1 MLTSLDR
8 PSRFLARPQD
18 VKGYRPGLATS
29 PPLCRNR
36 ILAALP
42 GNALDQL
49 RPFLEFVPL
58 KRRQILHERNIQLTH
73 AYFIEEG
80 AASLLTRVEGR
91 GFLEI
96 GFLGCSDFLGLPLV
110 LGTGRTQHRCVMQ
123 TEGSA
128 FRIAAEDLHQAL
140 DEVPILREI
149 LLGYAQA
156 AMVEM
161 AQLAVCNS
169 CHSLKQRLARCLLT
183 IHDRMTGNEI
193 PLTHQVLS
201 RTLGVRRAG
210 VTTAM
215 GRMEEAGLLKRGR
228 AHVLIADRTG
238 LETEACECYRTI
250 RSEHHRFVCTAE
262 DVPTQLYDPARAP
275 MLLVS

>member
-1 MLTSLDR
+1 MLTSLDYL
-8 PSRFLARPQD
+8 SRSSARPRA
-18 VKGYRPGLATS
+18 VEGYRAGQATS
-29 PPLCRNR
+29 TLPCRNR

-42 GNALDQL
+42 DDALAQI
-49 RPFLEFVPL
+49 RPVLEFVPL
-58 KRRQILHERNIQLTH
+58 KRRQILHERNIPLTH

-80 AASLLTRVEGR
+80 AASLMTRVEGR
-91 GFLEI
+91 GFLEL
-96 GFLGCSDFLGLPLV
+96 GLLGCSDFIGLPLV
-110 LGTGRTQHRCVMQ
+110 LGTGRTQHRCLMQ

-128 FRIAAEDLHQAL
+128 FRIAANNLRQIL
-140 DEVPILREI
+140 VEVPILRDI

-156 AMVEM
+156 AMMEM

-169 CHSLKQRLARCLLT
+169 CHTLKQRLARCLLT

-238 LETEACECYRTI
+238 LELEACDCYRTI
-250 RSEHHRFVCTAE
+250 RSEHHRFVCAAE
-262 DVPTQLYDPARAP
+262 DGPRQLYDPAHAP